1 MPFLFVIVA
10 HCLCDFFIKVAW
22 IDYFNI
28 VSIHMEG
35 KPQKTQNK
43 IEQILLNIG
52 DRAHEIIVQHFHLK
66 KALHITT
73 ENTYLNVQWVFVVT
87 SKSIGI
93 HIKKIKIQQKL
104 RFLQQGGKHS

>member
-1 MPFLFVIVA
+1 
-10 HCLCDFFIKVAW
+10 
-22 IDYFNI
+22 
-28 VSIHMEG
+28 MEG

-73 ENTYLNVQWVFVVT
+73 ENTYLNVQ
-87 SKSIGI
+87 
-93 HIKKIKIQQKL
+93 
-104 RFLQQGGKHS
+104 